1 MDSIL
6 NFQVG
11 AASCKKFK
19 WRKTISCA
27 ASEVASIDLIAA
39 AAFYEAG
46 ARSILNDQPI
56 DIQTLLLAR
65 TTLHWWDSKWS
76 DLD

>member
-1 MDSIL
+1 MGRRRVKSL
-6 NFQVG
+6 NG
-11 AASCKKFK
+11 E
-19 WRKTISCA
+19 KTISCA

-65 TTLHWWDSKWS
+65 TTLRWWDSKWS